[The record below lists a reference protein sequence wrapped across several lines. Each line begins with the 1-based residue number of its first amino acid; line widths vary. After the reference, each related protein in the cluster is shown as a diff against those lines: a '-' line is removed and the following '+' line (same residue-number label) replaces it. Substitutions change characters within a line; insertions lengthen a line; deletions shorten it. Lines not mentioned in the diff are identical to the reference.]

1 METWAK
7 MRGIVDRF
15 TNWLA
20 VVMFLV
26 IFLIVLAQIFF
37 RYFLQSPLVWSEEL
51 SRAIFIWVSLIGW
64 ILATRNGTHI
74 RITFIANHLPPPLR
88 RATGV
93 VMGLITIAFL
103 AVLGAFGAVMAWRT
117 MGRTLITIPGI
128 PIGLLYLS
136 LPVTALPG
144 VFYNLHDLA
153 ARREP
158 GEPAAID

>member
-1 METWAK
+1 
-7 MRGIVDRF
+7 MRGITDRL

-20 VVMFLV
+20 VLMFLI
-26 IFLIVLAQIFF
+26 IFLVVLCQIFF
-37 RYFLQSPLVWSEEL
+37 RYFLHSPLVWTEEL

-64 ILATRNGTHI
+64 ILATRSGTHI
-74 RITFIANHLPPPLR
+74 RITFFANCLPPSLR
-88 RATGV
+88 KATGV
-93 VMGLITIAFL
+93 VMALITIAFL
-103 AVLGAFGAVMAWRT
+103 AVLGGFGAVMAWRT

-136 LPVTALPG
+136 LPVTALLG

-158 GEPAAID
+158 GGPAAID